1 MKGLWCFL
9 ILVWLCPTYAAL
21 PGTVHVYVYHD
32 FPPYVVKSD
41 ASSGLSEYFVQK
53 IQHVLPKRP
62 LLLHKTSKP
71 VILEK
76 IAAGDSLMV
85 LWVNPLWFR
94 KYQNKLVYSNPITW
108 DSDHLLSRARS
119 PIKFKGVPSLYGK
132 TLCGL
137 HSHFYKFIDQAIKT
151 RKVSLH
157 QEANIPNCLTAINK
171 GLADFMVI
179 DKSAWLNMLPST
191 AKKTF
196 YLTSEAVESF
206 SRSALLSKD
215 LSPLLP
221 ALNKAIKSLRH
232 SKDWQDKMKSIGG
245 DEFLDLFNLD
255 LFEVIQLDAHH

>member
-1 MKGLWCFL
+1 MKGLWCL
-9 ILVWLCPTYAAL
+9 IILVWLCPTYAAL

-53 IQHVLPKRP
+53 IQSVFPKRP
-62 LLLHKTSKP
+62 VLLHKTSKP
-71 VILEK
+71 AVLKK
-76 IAAGDSLMV
+76 IESHESLIV

-94 KYQNKLVYSNPITW
+94 KYQDQLVFTNPITW
-108 DSDHLLSRARS
+108 DSDHLLSSAAK
-119 PIKFKGVPSLYGK
+119 PVKFKEVPNLYGK

-137 HSHFYKFIDQAIKT
+137 HRHFYKFIDPAIKAN
-151 RKVSLH
+151 KVALH
-157 QEANIPNCLTAINK
+157 QEANLPACIGAINK

-179 DKSAWLNMLPST
+179 DKSAWLNMLTP
-191 AKKTF
+191 AAQKKY
-196 YLTSEAVESF
+196 YLTVEAVDSF

-255 LFEVIQLDAHH
+255 LFEVIQLDAQH